1 MGPTGRLRGPEEM
14 KRSQGSSSELLAE
27 PLLQRALWTSS
38 SLAPGSV
45 FLLSQASLIVFLI
58 FGDQEC
64 PILSRE
70 GLQQWC
76 KTLVGCGGVNK

>member
-1 MGPTGRLRGPEEM
+1 M
-14 KRSQGSSSELLAE
+14 KRSQGSSSEPLVE
-27 PLLQRALWTSS
+27 PPLQQALRASS
-38 SLAPGSV
+38 SLDPGSV

-64 PILSRE
+64 PILSRG

-76 KTLVGCGGVNK
+76 KTPVGCGGVNK